1 MTPLVVAQ
9 IMTALV
15 TAILAALV
23 AREALGRRIMP
34 TTATGLLMILVAGF
48 IGELRVAPAWVVRD
62 AWLVGYPAVLATYP
76 DGHFVPRWTRWVL
89 AATAIVALG
98 DALGQG
104 SLLNGQAASWLLP
117 AVTILFLAC
126 QVHRYRRRSTIDERI
141 RVRWPVL
148 FVGWALVG
156 FTALALLSGEPIG
169 TGTGWSAAMA
179 AGLGLL
185 IPVGL
190 VIGLV
195 RPRLADVDRLLRGSV
210 LWLTLAMV
218 SIGAYLGTRLIAT
231 AGGWQS
237 VADPAAA
244 AAAVMAALGARRA
257 AGLLADRF
265 VGAAKPDPVRTL
277 AVLGERF
284 EQSLD
289 GHELADSIARTIA
302 DALLLPDVEVTVVG
316 VETASVGRDPA
327 TRSETFDVVHQG
339 EPVGVIRAGPR
350 AAESELSSRDR
361 ALLRLVATHAGP
373 AMQAVRVVADLRRAR
388 EHLVL
393 AREEERRRLRR
404 DLHDDLA
411 PQLAGLALSGAAVR
425 QFVATDPAR
434 AIDLAGQLADDLRRA
449 AQQVREIAY
458 DLRPPVLDDL
468 GLTAAIVDRVAR
480 RSEGGGPNVVVDAP
494 ENRLELPAA
503 VELAALRIVQE
514 AVANTRKHA
523 RASECCVVLQLDG
536 RDLLVEIRDDGRGFR
551 ADVRKGVGLRSIAER
566 AAELGGT
573 CDVRSSPGGTS
584 VLVRLPVAIEAGV

>member
-1 MTPLVVAQ
+1 MTPLAVAQ

-15 TAILAALV
+15 TSILAALV
-23 AREALGRRIMP
+23 ARQAILGGRMMP
-34 TTATGLLMILVAGF
+34 ITATGLLLVIVVGAL
-48 IGELRVAPAWVVRD
+48 GELRLVPPWVIRD
-62 AWLVGYPAVLATYP
+62 AWLVGFPAVLATYP
-76 DGHFVPRWTRWVL
+76 DGRFVPQWTRWVL
-89 AATAIVALG
+89 AATAVVALG
-98 DALGQG
+98 DAVTQG
-104 SLLNGQAASWLLP
+104 SLLNGQAAPLFLP
-117 AVTILFLAC
+117 TVGILFVAC
-126 QVHRYRRRSTIDERI
+126 QVHRYRRRSTIDERT
-141 RVRWPVL
+141 RVRWPIL
-148 FVGWALVG
+148 FVGWAFVG
-156 FTALALLSGEPIG
+156 FTSLALLSGEPIG
-169 TGTGWSAAMA
+169 TGTGWPAAMA

-185 IPVGL
+185 IPAGL

-195 RPRLADVDRLLRGSV
+195 RPQLADVDRLLRESIR
-210 LWLTLAMV
+210 WLAIAMAA
-218 SIGAYLGTRLIAT
+218 IGGYLGARLLTA
-231 AGGWQS
+231 AGGWQG

-244 AAAVMAALGARRA
+244 AAVAAALGARRA

-289 GHELADSIARTIA
+289 GHELAGSIARTIA

-327 TRSETFDVVHQG
+327 TRSETFEVVHQG

-350 AAESELSSRDR
+350 AAESELNPRDR

-373 AMQAVRVVADLRRAR
+373 AMHAVRVVADLRRAR

-425 QFVATDPAR
+425 QFVTTDPAR
-434 AIDLAGQLADDLRRA
+434 AIDLAGRLADDLRRA
-449 AQQVREIAY
+449 SQQVREIAY

-468 GLTAAIVDRVAR
+468 GPT
-480 RSEGGGPNVVVDAP
+480 VVVDAP

-523 RASECCVVLQLDG
+523 RASECRVVLQFDG
-536 RDLLVEIRDDGRGFR
+536 RDLRVEISDDGRGFR
-551 ADVRKGVGLRSIAER
+551 ADVRKGVGLRSMAER
-566 AAELGGT
+566 AAELGGS
-573 CDVRSSPGGTS
+573 CDVSSSPGGTS
-584 VLVRLPVAIEAGV
+584 VLVRLPFAIEAGA

>member
-1 MTPLVVAQ
+1 MA
-9 IMTALV
+9 
-15 TAILAALV
+15 AIGGYLGARLLAA
-23 AREALGRRIMP
+23 
-34 TTATGLLMILVAGF
+34 
-48 IGELRVAPAWVVRD
+48 
-62 AWLVGYPAVLATYP
+62 
-76 DGHFVPRWTRWVL
+76 
-89 AATAIVALG
+89 
-98 DALGQG
+98 
-104 SLLNGQAASWLLP
+104 
-117 AVTILFLAC
+117 
-126 QVHRYRRRSTIDERI
+126 
-141 RVRWPVL
+141 
-148 FVGWALVG
+148 
-156 FTALALLSGEPIG
+156 
-169 TGTGWSAAMA
+169 
-179 AGLGLL
+179 
-185 IPVGL
+185 
-190 VIGLV
+190 
-195 RPRLADVDRLLRGSV
+195 
-210 LWLTLAMV
+210 
-218 SIGAYLGTRLIAT
+218 
-231 AGGWQS
+231 AGGWQG

-244 AAAVMAALGARRA
+244 AAAVAAALGARRA

-265 VGAAKPDPVRTL
+265 VGAATPDPVRTL

-289 GHELADSIARTIA
+289 GHELAGSIARTIA
-302 DALLLPDVEVTVVG
+302 DALLLPDVEITVVG
-316 VETASVGRDPA
+316 VETASVGRGPA

-350 AAESELSSRDR
+350 AAESELNPRDR

-373 AMQAVRVVADLRRAR
+373 AMHAVRVVADLRRAR

-425 QFVATDPAR
+425 QFVTTDPAR
-434 AIDLAGQLADDLRRA
+434 AIDIAGQLADDLRRA
-449 AQQVREIAY
+449 SQQVREIAY

-480 RSEGGGPNVVVDAP
+480 PPVGGGPSVVVDAP

-514 AVANTRKHA
+514 AVTNTRKHA
-523 RASECCVVLQLDG
+523 RASKCRVLLQLDG

-573 CDVRSSPGGTS
+573 SDVRSSPGGTS
-584 VLVRLPVAIEAGV
+584 VLVRLPVAMEAGA

>member
-1 MTPLVVAQ
+1 MTPLAAAQ
-9 IMTALV
+9 IMSVVVAAL
-15 TAILAALV
+15 LAALV
-23 AREALGRRIMP
+23 AREALHGRVIP
-34 TTATGLLMILVAGF
+34 ITATGLLLVIVVPA
-48 IGELRVAPAWVVRD
+48 IGELRVVPAWVVRD
-62 AWLVGYPAVLATYP
+62 AWLVGIPAVLATYP
-76 DGHFVPRWTRWVL
+76 DGHFVPPWTRWVL

-104 SLLNGQAASWLLP
+104 SLLNGQLAWWLLP
-117 AVTILFLAC
+117 AVTILFLGC
-126 QVHRYRRRSTIDERI
+126 QVHRYRRRSTIDERT

-148 FVGWALVG
+148 FLAWAFVG
-156 FTALALLSGEPIG
+156 FEALSLTGGPIG

-179 AGLGLL
+179 AGLVLL
-185 IPVGL
+185 LPVGL

-195 RPRLADVDRLLRGSV
+195 RPQLADVDRLLRDSV
-210 LWLTLAMV
+210 QWLTLAMV
-218 SIGAYLGTRLIAT
+218 TIGAYLGARLVAT
-231 AGGWQS
+231 TGEWQS

-244 AAAVMAALGARRA
+244 AAAVVAALGARRSTS
-257 AGLLADRF
+257 LLADRV
-265 VGAAKPDPVRTL
+265 VGAAKPDLVRTL
-277 AVLGERF
+277 TVLGEQF

-289 GHELADSIARTIA
+289 GRELAGSIARTIA
-302 DALLLPDVEVTVVG
+302 DALQLPDVEVTVVG
-316 VETASVGRDPA
+316 VEAESVGRDPA
-327 TRSETFDVVHQG
+327 TRWETFDVVHQG
-339 EPVGVIRAGPR
+339 EHVGVIRAGPR
-350 AAESELSSRDR
+350 AAESELTPRDR

-536 RDLLVEIRDDGRGFR
+536 RDLLVEISDDGRGFR